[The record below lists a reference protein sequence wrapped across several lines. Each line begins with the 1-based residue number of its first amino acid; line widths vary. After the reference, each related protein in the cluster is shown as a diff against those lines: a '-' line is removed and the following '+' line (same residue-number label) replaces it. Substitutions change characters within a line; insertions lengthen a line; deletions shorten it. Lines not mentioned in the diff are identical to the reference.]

1 MWEFT
6 SPRTIVFGDEALEY
20 LKEIQ
25 GNRAF
30 VVSGKSVRRMG
41 IADKVSAYLKEA
53 GMEVK
58 IFDDVEPEPS
68 VETVKKGAA
77 AMSEFG
83 PDWIVG
89 LGGGSSMDAAKA
101 MWILY
106 ERPDLEVGMINPIE
120 RLGLRQKAR
129 LICIPTTSGSGS
141 EATWAA
147 IITNPDEKVKME
159 LPSKEAVPDIA
170 ILDPILP
177 SMMPPSLTAQSGLD
191 VLTHSVEAYSSP
203 WRNDFSDALAI
214 RAIQIVFEYLP
225 RSFSDAADSE
235 AREKMHLAATMGG
248 LAFGNS
254 QAGAAHSMGHSLGA
268 LFKIPHGRCVGIMLP
283 YVMEFSQ
290 SIVLD
295 RYVGIARALGIVSGD
310 EEAARELIRR
320 VRSLRKDLSEPDSIR
335 YVGIDEDDFN
345 SRLGD
350 LVDRA
355 MRSALTPICPRIPS
369 AEEYKRLFVCAYNGD
384 RVDF

>member
-295 RYVGIARALGIVSGD
+295 RYVGIAGALGIVSGD

-335 YVGIDEDDFN
+335 DVGIDEDDFN

-369 AEEYKRLFVCAYNGD
+369 AEEYKRLFVCAYYGD